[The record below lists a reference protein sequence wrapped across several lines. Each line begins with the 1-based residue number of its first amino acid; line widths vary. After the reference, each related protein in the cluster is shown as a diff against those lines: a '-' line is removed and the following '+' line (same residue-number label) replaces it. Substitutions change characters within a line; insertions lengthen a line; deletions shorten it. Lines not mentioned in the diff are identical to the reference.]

1 MNNKR
6 QLGFALAFLGVVMF
20 SAKAVMVKLAYV
32 NGVEAVSLLLLRM
45 LFALPVYLLI
55 TSLNFSKLKTRLNP
69 KNLWALLLF
78 GFLGYYLASYFDF
91 LGLKFIKASLE
102 RIILF
107 IYPTIVLILSFL
119 FLKKKIESRQVIAI
133 AITYLGVLVMYY
145 QEPDFSS
152 TESMLGVG
160 LILLSALTYASYLVG
175 SDWLIPQLG
184 STLFTSLAMIVS
196 CICVILHYCMVGDFD
211 LFNYPA
217 EVYGLSIAMAT
228 LSTIIPSYLIS
239 YAIKLLG
246 ASDFSV
252 MASMGPVS
260 TIILAWVFLGE
271 QLTVIQI
278 VGAIVVIVGVYY
290 VTRKKQK
297 S

>member
-1 MNNKR
+1 MDGNR
-6 QLGFALAFLGVVMF
+6 RLGYLIALLGVVLF
-20 SAKAVMVKLAYV
+20 SAKAVMVKLAYGY
-32 NGVEAVSLLLLRM
+32 GVEAVTLLLLRM
-45 LFALPVYLLI
+45 LFALPVYLVVTAANI
-55 TSLNFSKLKTRLNP
+55 SRAKSRLNF
-69 KNLWALLLF
+69 KNFGSLLLF
-78 GFLGYYLASYFDF
+78 GFVGYYLASYFDF

-107 IYPTIVLILSFL
+107 IYPTIVLILSYF
-119 FLKKKIESRQVIAI
+119 FLKKKIEARQVVAI
-133 AITYLGVLVMYY
+133 GITYLGVWVMYY

-152 TESMLGVG
+152 ESSLLGVG

-196 CICVILHYCMVGDFD
+196 CLCVIVHYSLVGDFN
-211 LFNYPA
+211 LITYPA
-217 EVYGLSIAMAT
+217 EVYYLSIAMAT

-260 TIILAWVFLGE
+260 TIVLAWIFLGE
-271 QLTVIQI
+271 ELTLIQ
-278 VGAIVVIVGVYY
+278 VAGAVVVIIGVYF
-290 VTRKKQK
+290 VTQKRKD
-297 S
+297 